1 MLPVVV
7 TIVSPRLLPVDL
19 HHSSNVVC
27 TQWVANSLQHST
39 SAPFTY
45 ALLTSSALMLS
56 IVGGCQLQDVL
67 FYKARA
73 ITEINL
79 LLSDPRTRI
88 DDCNITAVFIL
99 LTLEEFQL
107 APGSRSSDDA
117 DWSELQRKIHLE
129 GLKTMIAQRGGL
141 AGLST
146 NRCLQVFIL
155 MYVDSIG
162 TYTFLSTTLSYFFPF
177 SPSSSI
183 HICPLVLRCL
193 PILCHPQPVSTLSSS
208 PTFPSHLS
216 SIHPISCSTKSAAS
230 TLSIPSQS

>member
-1 MLPVVV
+1 M
-7 TIVSPRLLPVDL
+7 ISPRLLPIDL
-19 HHSSNVVC
+19 HHSSNIVC

-45 ALLTSSALMLS
+45 ALLTSSALLLS
-56 IVGGCQLQDVL
+56 MVGGCRLQDVL

-107 APGSRSSDDA
+107 APGSRTRDDA

-129 GLKTMIAQRGGL
+129 GLKTMLKQRGGL
-141 AGLST
+141 KGLAS

-155 MYVDSIG
+155 MYVDFLFIW
-162 TYTFLSTTLSYFFPF
+162 TFVDFSVFFNNLFFFLFGQF
-177 SPSSSI
+177 SD
-183 HICPLVLRCL
+183 
-193 PILCHPQPVSTLSSS
+193 
-208 PTFPSHLS
+208 LS
-216 SIHPISCSTKSAAS
+216 SIRPM
-230 TLSIPSQS
+230 PY